1 MFIKIRKKAFT
12 LAEVLITL
20 AIIGVVAALT
30 IPTVI
35 LSYQKTQVV
44 TQLKKTYAALANTT
58 NLAIA
63 EEGPIDGWDVKNYT
77 ESNAPKDF
85 ADKYLKPFL
94 KILKDCGTTETGDC
108 HFEYRSLN
116 GSGTTNLG
124 GSWYKFYLNDGTFVA
139 AEPHSSDDFIY
150 TNIRIDI
157 NGQKKPNVL
166 GKDVFC
172 YAYYLKYYG
181 GETTKGKF
189 LPDGFSYSRDDI
201 LSTGNIYGCN
211 KNAEGYQCATLIM
224 KDGWQI
230 KNDNPWN

>member
-1 MFIKIRKKAFT
+1 MNYKNSMRGFT

-35 LSYQKTQVV
+35 LNYQKTQVT

-63 EEGPIDGWDVKNYT
+63 EEGPIDGWNVKNYT

-85 ADKYLKPFL
+85 ADRYLKPFL
-94 KILKDCGTTETGDC
+94 KISKDCGATETGDC
-108 HFEYRSLN
+108 HFEYKTLN
-116 GSGTTNLG
+116 GSETTNLG
-124 GSWYKFYLNDGTFVA
+124 GSWYKFYLNDGTFIA
-139 AEPHSSDDFIY
+139 AEPHNDGFIY
-150 TNIRIDI
+150 VNIRIDV

-172 YAYYLKYYG
+172 YAYYLEFYG
-181 GETTKGKF
+181 GDTTKGKF
-189 LPDGFSYSRDDI
+189 LPDGYTYSREDI
-201 LSTGNIYGCN
+201 LSTGNTYGCN
-211 KNAEGYQCATLIM
+211 KTAAGYQCSTLIM

-230 KNDNPWN
+230 KDDYPWN